1 MDVVSLY
8 HFNNI
13 INKRVKR
20 HTNSNNNGP
29 IRIKSL
35 PKTSASVRF
44 NCLSFSTRNK
54 EASIYYKAA
63 IRLYYNLL

>member
-1 MDVVSLY
+1 MDVIFLH

-13 INKRVKR
+13 INKRVKKP
-20 HTNSNNNGP
+20 TNTNNNGP
-29 IRIKSL
+29 VRIKSL
-35 PKTSASVRF
+35 PKQAQVLG
-44 NCLSFSTRNK
+44 LSFSTRNK